1 MSVLFTISQVI
12 NCFWSSLF
20 CDLLCKGYFDM
31 LLYQFCKTIM
41 VGLVYQWPCILFIN
55 LYAFC
60 LSTFMHF
67 VYQRLCIFFY
77 RQSCIFLYQRL
88 CILFIDNNAF
98 FYQRLCILFI
108 DNHAFCLSTLCI
120 LYWQSCILFINV
132 YAFCLSTIMHFV
144 YQRLCILFI
153 EEYAI
158 FLLTIMHFIYH
169 YLIICL
175 TLFIR
180 RLCPWFIEMSFYQDW
195 KYQLTEWW
203 FELNWLLNQWIVRS
217 FSLSISFS
225 WN

>member
-67 VYQRLCIFFY
+67 VYR
-77 RQSCIFLYQRL
+77 
-88 CILFIDNNAF
+88 
-98 FYQRLCILFI
+98 
-108 DNHAFCLSTLCI
+108 
-120 LYWQSCILFINV
+120 QSCILFINL
-132 YAFCLSTIMHFV
+132 YAFCLSTFMHFV
-144 YQRLCILFI
+144 YRQSCISFI
-153 EEYAI
+153 EEYAKL
-158 FLLTIMHFIYH
+158 LLTIMHFIYH

>member
-67 VYQRLCIFFY
+67 VY
-77 RQSCIFLYQRL
+77 RQS
-88 CILFIDNNAF
+88 
-98 FYQRLCILFI
+98 
-108 DNHAFCLSTLCI
+108 
-120 LYWQSCILFINV
+120 
-132 YAFCLSTIMHFV
+132 
-144 YQRLCILFI
+144 CILFI

>member
-67 VYQRLCIFFY
+67 VY
-77 RQSCIFLYQRL
+77 RQS
-88 CILFIDNNAF
+88 
-98 FYQRLCILFI
+98 
-108 DNHAFCLSTLCI
+108 
-120 LYWQSCILFINV
+120 
-132 YAFCLSTIMHFV
+132 
-144 YQRLCILFI
+144 CILFI

-217 FSLSISFS
+217 FSLSLSFS